1 VFDMALKIQKIYGM
15 RSINFGIFLFLL
27 LISNLEVLAQKQS
40 DYLAA
45 EEKKLN
51 ALSLKI
57 VNAKADY
64 ERYEANEAFLSGL
77 INCLKTEK
85 SFAYP
90 FDSIKAISIV
100 SSDDKKIRI
109 FSWAV
114 PKEDGTYEY
123 FGIIQSYNERSKNY
137 DIHILQDKSEE
148 IKNPESQ
155 ALKTEFWYGCVYT
168 EIIQVKSN
176 SRTYYT
182 LIGWDGHTA
191 ITNSKL
197 IEVVYLKSNGEAL
210 FGAPIFRSYK
220 KGRIRRVIFIY
231 AEQSNMLLSYEKQS
245 YIEKK
250 RRFFNR
256 NKRIDKVRSRYMI
269 VFDKLAP
276 MDESLEGQYQFYV
289 PETNLHDA
297 FVLENGKWKYIEM
310 IDARNPKDKE
320 KDEEIEIKRKN
331 STEEDKSFKLYSP
344 VQ

>member
-1 VFDMALKIQKIYGM
+1 MALKIQKIIGM
-15 RSINFGIFLFLL
+15 RIIYSGIFLFLL
-27 LISNLEVLAQKQS
+27 LVTALQTFAQKQS

-57 VNAKADY
+57 VNARADY

-77 INCLKTEK
+77 TNCLKTEK
-85 SFAYP
+85 SFSYA
-90 FDSIKAISIV
+90 FDSIKAISILT
-100 SSDDKKIRI
+100 SDDKKIRI

-114 PKEDGTYEY
+114 PKDDGSYEY

-137 DIHILQDKSEE
+137 DIHILKDKSEE
-148 IKNPESQ
+148 IQNPESQ
-155 ALKTEFWYGCVYT
+155 ALKTDFWYGCVYT

-197 IEVVYLKSNGEAL
+197 IEVIYLKSNGEAL
-210 FGAPIFRSYK
+210 FGAPIFRSYQ
-220 KGRIRRVIFIY
+220 KGRIRRVIFTY
-231 AEQSNMLLSYEKQS
+231 AEQSNMYLSYEKQS
-245 YIEKK
+245 YTEKK

-256 NKRIDKVRSRYMI
+256 NKRKEISKSSYMI

-289 PETNLHDA
+289 PETNIHDA
-297 FVLENGKWKYIEM
+297 FILDNGKWRYLEM
-310 IDARNPKDKE
+310 IDTRNPKDKE
-320 KDEEIEIKRKN
+320 KDTEIEIKRREKD
-331 STEEDKSFKLYSP
+331 EKEKSFKLYTP
-344 VQ
+344 IQ